1 MKPIFEYIFIEDHFL
16 IYYLDIF
23 NQKNF
28 LKIAEKAEI
37 PNILINKYLEELPI
51 KYHHWLLKKASTKDN
66 RLFSA
71 LLFLIILKYQS
82 LIILFEKNKG
92 DENSTRIE
100 MVRKIFSNNVSISQ
114 KSSFFLLSK

>member
-1 MKPIFEYIFIEDHFL
+1 MELIFLTNFILWTIPFENDNTASQKILHYFMKPIFEYIFIEDHFL

-28 LKIAEKAEI
+28 LKIAEKEI

-82 LIILFEKNKG
+82 LIILF
-92 DENSTRIE
+92 
-100 MVRKIFSNNVSISQ
+100 
-114 KSSFFLLSK
+114 